1 MSKSY
6 KKSRQD
12 DLSSNYSKKGNG
24 RNNSTSGNGKR
35 RASLHDLEDDSLQE
49 MFASRFSNDCDD

>member
-6 KKSRQD
+6 KQNRQD
-12 DLSSNYSKKGNG
+12 DLSSNYSKKGSNT
-24 RNNSTSGNGKR
+24 RNKHNR
-35 RASLHDLEDDSLQE
+35 RRGASLLDLEDESLQE